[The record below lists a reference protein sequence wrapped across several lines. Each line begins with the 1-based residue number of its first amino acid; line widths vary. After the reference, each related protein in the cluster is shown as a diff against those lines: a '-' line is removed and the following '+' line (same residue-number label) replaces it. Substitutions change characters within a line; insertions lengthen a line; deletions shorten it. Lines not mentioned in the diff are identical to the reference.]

1 MLFLTEMREWT
12 HVIAHVDL
20 DAFFASVHIKINP
33 FLKNYP
39 VIIGSD
45 PQAGRGRGVVSTCS
59 YEARKFGLHS
69 GMPISTAYRQCPDG
83 IYVCSGREISFANYH
98 KESEKVMAI
107 LKDYSPVF
115 QSAGLDEAYL
125 DLTQEWEKYGE
136 TPEAIAKEIQTRI
149 QEELSL
155 PISVGV
161 SETKSIAKIASDL
174 HKPNGIAIIANVDI
188 PNKLYTLPVR
198 KIIGVG
204 KKTEQVLTKKGLKT
218 IGDIATT
225 SREKIFLLLG
235 DYGLH
240 LQKVVHGI
248 NFRPVGY
255 FRGERKSISSERTFR
270 TDQND
275 WTVINSKVKEIT
287 SKLVNRLNKHHLLTR
302 TVSIKI
308 RFEGYITY
316 TRSSSFTNY
325 LSEES
330 AILRKTTL
338 LLDEFRNSPKKIRL
352 IGVRVSNLKK
362 QGGQT
367 NITQFFA

>member
-1 MLFLTEMREWT
+1 MWEQC
-12 HVIAHVDL
+12 IAHVDL
-20 DAFFASVHIKINP
+20 DAFFASVHMKINP

-45 PQAGRGRGVVSTCS
+45 PQAGKGRGVVSTCS

-69 GMPISTAYRQCPDG
+69 GMPISTAYRQCPNG
-83 IYVCSGREISFANYH
+83 IYICSGREISFANYH
-98 KESEKVMAI
+98 KESEKVMGI
-107 LKDYSPVF
+107 LKEYSPVF

-125 DLTQEWEKYGE
+125 DLTEEWEKYGD
-136 TPEAIAKEIQTRI
+136 TPEGIARDIQTRI
-149 QEELSL
+149 EEQLSL
-155 PISVGV
+155 PISIGI

-174 HKPNGIAIIANVDI
+174 NKPNGIAIVSNTDI
-188 PNKLYTLPVR
+188 PEILHTLPVR

-204 KKTEQVLTKKGLKT
+204 KKTEQVLIRKGLKT
-218 IGDIATT
+218 IGDIALT

-240 LQKVVHGI
+240 LQKVVHGK

-275 WTVINSKVKEIT
+275 WKIIDSKVKEIT
-287 SKLVNRLNKHHLLTR
+287 SKLVNRLQEHNLLTR
-302 TVSIKI
+302 TISIKI

-316 TRSSSFTNY
+316 TRSSSFTSY
-325 LSEES
+325 LNNES
-330 AILRKTTL
+330 AILRKTNFL
-338 LLDEFRNSPKKIRL
+338 LNEFRNSKKKVRL

-367 NITQFFA
+367 LVTEFLS

>member
-1 MLFLTEMREWT
+1 MLLMAKIKVWT

-20 DAFFASVHIKINP
+20 DAFFASVHIKKNP

-45 PQAGRGRGVVSTCS
+45 PQAGKGRGVVSTCS

-83 IYVCSGREISFANYH
+83 IYVCSGREISFVNYH
-98 KESEKVMAI
+98 KESEKVMTI
-107 LKDYSPVF
+107 LKEYSLIF
-115 QSAGLDEAYL
+115 QGAGVDEAYL
-125 DLTQEWEKYGE
+125 DLTHEWKKYGE
-136 TPEAIAKEIQTRI
+136 TPEAIAIDIQKRI

-155 PISVGV
+155 PISVGIA
-161 SETKSIAKIASDL
+161 ETKSIAKIASDL
-174 HKPNGIAIIANVDI
+174 NKPNGITIVANPDI
-188 PNKLYTLPVR
+188 PHKLHHLPVR

-204 KKTEQVLTKKGLKT
+204 KKTEKALITKGLKT
-218 IGDIATT
+218 IGDIASS

-240 LQKVVHGI
+240 LQKVVHGK
-248 NFRPVGY
+248 NYRPVGY

-275 WTVINSKVKEIT
+275 WEVINSKVKEIT
-287 SKLVNRLNKHHLLTR
+287 NKLVNRLQKHHLLTR

-316 TRSSSFTNY
+316 SRSSSFTNY
-325 LSEES
+325 LNEES
-330 AILRKTTL
+330 AILRKTSL
-338 LLDEFRNSPKKIRL
+338 LLDEFRKSPKKVRL

-367 NITQFFA
+367 NITQFFS

>member
-1 MLFLTEMREWT
+1 MTVTRVWE

-20 DAFFASVHIKINP
+20 DAFFASVHIKISP
-33 FLKNYP
+33 FLKSYP

-45 PQAGRGRGVVSTCS
+45 PQAGKGRGVVSTCS

-69 GMPISTAYRQCPDG
+69 GMPISTAYRLCPDG
-83 IYVCSGREISFANYH
+83 IYVCSGREVSFTNYH
-98 KESEKVMAI
+98 SESEKVMAI
-107 LKDYSPVF
+107 LKHYSPIF

-125 DLTQEWEKYGE
+125 DITNEWTKYGD
-136 TPEAIAKEIQTRI
+136 TPEAIALDIQSRI
-149 QEELSL
+149 QKELAL
-155 PISVGV
+155 PISVGI

-174 HKPNGIAIIANVDI
+174 NKPNGIAIVPNEKI
-188 PNKLYTLPVR
+188 PEILYSLPVR

-204 KKTEQVLTKKGLKT
+204 KKTEQVLIRKGLKT
-218 IGDIATT
+218 IGDIALT
-225 SREKIFLLLG
+225 SREKLFLLLG

-240 LQKVVHGI
+240 LQKVVHGK

-275 WTVINSKVKEIT
+275 WNIIDSKVREIT
-287 SKLVNRLNKHHLLTR
+287 KKLVNRLQKYHLLTR
-302 TVSIKI
+302 TISIKI
-308 RFEGYITY
+308 RFEGYVTY

-325 LSEES
+325 LNAKSV
-330 AILRKTTL
+330 ILRKTNSL
-338 LLDEFRNSPKKIRL
+338 LEEFRTSPKKVRL

-362 QGGQT
+362 QGGQKELSL
-367 NITQFFA
+367 FLLE